1 MHHHWYPCLRALGIR
16 SRGLYACKDT
26 YVSTVLPVK
35 PIPWIEEQ
43 TGVVYA
49 TLRKHY
55 GRWLP
60 RRQDD
65 RASKLLNRLARGI
78 ELCPDDTISPEAPI
92 PEEHGFTRETARDAE
107 CRGGESNP
115 YTLAGCGF

>member
-1 MHHHWYPCLRALGIR
+1 MPSGARHSR
-16 SRGLYACKDT
+16 SWHLLVQGQLHLD
-26 YVSTVLPVK
+26 VLPVK

-43 TGVVYA
+43 TGVAYA
-49 TLRKHY
+49 TLKKHD

-60 RRQDD
+60 RTREDE
-65 RASKLLNRLARGI
+65 ASSLLERLARSI
-78 ELCPDDTISPEAPI
+78 ELRPPDTISKRRSVGISRGNSGKSPD
-92 PEEHGFTRETARDAE
+92 FDE